1 MSLKGILINKLVTL
15 EAEVQFDKKDMVR
28 NIICSSHR
36 CIFGSIFCGKTEGIE
51 SNTAE

>member
-28 NIICSSHR
+28 NIISSSHR
-36 CIFGSIFCGKTEGIE
+36 CIFGRIFCGKTESIE